1 MTETVTSAIC
11 TPEKPECYPLAL
23 PLQDKA
29 MVPQAVP
36 QQWAKPIVK
45 PKTVD
50 HL

>member
-11 TPEKPECYPLAL
+11 TPEKPKFF